1 MENNDVKAKA
11 DSFYNKLIDPS
22 SKLVEKYIAIFELR
36 TIADTHAAECLIK
49 AFPYQ
54 ADSEL
59 LKHEIGYALGQIKN
73 PSSVDFLV
81 NVIQDDNEF
90 TIVRHEA
97 AEALA
102 YLNEE
107 KYAEL
112 LLKYYDSPIDELRD
126 TCRIG
131 LSRLQDPDAMLSKG
145 AAKYG
150 GTLEP
155 APPFKKEAILEIL
168 KEKYGVNVDT
178 LNDNLVDY
186 VFKYILDPDTQVYN
200 KYKATYFLREVESR
214 QAAEALGNLLK
225 PEYRKLTG
233 PLLRHEICFIFGQLG
248 DKGEVAI
255 NNIIKTMDDLSENEI
270 VRHEALSAY
279 SAISLDKKPIE
290 KYLNDS
296 SRVVKESAIVCLEMI
311 DNENKGC

>member
-1 MENNDVKAKA
+1 
-11 DSFYNKLIDPS
+11 
-22 SKLVEKYIAIFELR
+22 
-36 TIADTHAAECLIK
+36 
-49 AFPYQ
+49 
-54 ADSEL
+54 
-59 LKHEIGYALGQIKN
+59 
-73 PSSVDFLV
+73 
-81 NVIQDDNEF
+81 
-90 TIVRHEA
+90 
-97 AEALA
+97 
-102 YLNEE
+102 
-107 KYAEL
+107 
-112 LLKYYDSPIDELRD
+112 
-126 TCRIG
+126 
-131 LSRLQDPDAMLSKG
+131 MLCYP
-145 AAKYG
+145 KYG

-155 APPFKKEAILEIL
+155 APPFKKAAILEIL
-168 KEKYGVNVDT
+168 KEKYGVKVDA

-255 NNIIKTMDDLSENEI
+255 NNILETMDDLSENEI

-279 SAISLDKKPIE
+279 SAISLDKRPIE

-296 SRVVKESAIVCLEMI
+296 SRVVKESAIVCLDMI